1 MLAETL
7 QILEDDD
14 LAGLGHNS
22 ADYVHLLSQA
32 LNLAFSDREH
42 YYGDPD
48 HVEVPME
55 GLLSKEYAVARRGE
69 IDMER
74 AFPEMPPPGDP
85 WPYQGDARSGATAR
99 QPEARAAGV
108 REQDTSYTCTVDRW
122 GNAFSATPSDGVGG
136 CKVVP
141 GLGFTLSAR
150 GTQSWLE
157 PDHPSSLQPWKRPRL
172 TPNPAIAFK
181 QGKLLM
187 PFGAPGG
194 DAQCPAM
201 LQMFLNMVEF
211 GMEPQAAVEQP
222 RFISWNFPNSFWP
235 HEYLP
240 GRLSVEDTLPD
251 GTIRELGLR
260 GHDIEVLSDAG
271 GDHRLAQRRRRR
283 PRVGHPERRCRP
295 TARGLLHGLVEP
307 LNGLRPGPGVRQAS
321 AGPARAPVPSGRRGC
336 RRRCPRWRLPGT
348 RTG

>member
-1 MLAETL
+1 M
-7 QILEDDD
+7 
-14 LAGLGHNS
+14 
-22 ADYVHLLSQA
+22 
-32 LNLAFSDREH
+32 
-42 YYGDPD
+42 
-48 HVEVPME
+48 
-55 GLLSKEYAVARRGE
+55 
-69 IDMER
+69 
-74 AFPEMPPPGDP
+74 
-85 WPYQGDARSGATAR
+85 
-99 QPEARAAGV
+99 
-108 REQDTSYTCTVDRW
+108 
-122 GNAFSATPSDGVGG
+122 
-136 CKVVP
+136 VP

-240 GRLSVEDTLPD
+240 GRLSVEDTVPED
-251 GTIRELGLR
+251 TVRELGRR
-260 GHDIEVLSDAG
+260 GHDIEVLSNAG
-271 GDHRLAQRRRRR
+271 AVTGSLKGVVVDHESGILKGAADPRREAYCM
-283 PRVGHPERRCRP
+283 G
-295 TARGLLHGLVEP
+295 
-307 LNGLRPGPGVRQAS
+307 
-321 AGPARAPVPSGRRGC
+321 
-336 RRRCPRWRLPGT
+336 W
-348 RTG
+348 